1 MENRRRTGAE
11 YEEKATEYL
20 EGLGWRIL
28 ERNYRCRTGEIDLIA
43 ADGPALVF
51 VEVKY
56 RRSGAYGSPAEAVDG
71 RKQRTICRVAD
82 YYRMRHGIP
91 DGQACRFDVVA
102 VQGEEICLLRNAF
115 PYQ

>member
-11 YEEKATEYL
+11 YEEKAAEYL

-43 ADGPALVF
+43 KEGGYLVF

-56 RRSGAYGSPAEAVDG
+56 RATGAKGSALEAVD
-71 RKQRTICRVAD
+71 RKKAAQVRRVA
-82 YYRMRHGIP
+82 GIYLYEKRLP
-91 DGQACRFDVVA
+91 EDTPCRFDA
-102 VQGEEICLLRNAF
+102 VGIDREAVTHIRDAF
-115 PYQ
+115 

>member
-11 YEEKATEYL
+11 YEEKAAEYL

-43 ADGPALVF
+43 KEGDYFVF

-56 RRSGAYGSPAEAVDG
+56 RATGAKGSALEAVD
-71 RKQRTICRVAD
+71 RKKAAQVRRVA
-82 YYRMRHGIP
+82 GIYLYEKRLP
-91 DGQACRFDVVA
+91 EDTPCRFDA
-102 VQGEEICLLRNAF
+102 VGIDREAVTHIRDAF
-115 PYQ
+115 